1 MEGLLV
7 NPCVRRCLTRSW
19 LPLGR
24 KRLALHCVRGSG
36 VYVYV
41 GCFVTAVTFS
51 AVKKEKKIPTPN
63 MLTIFA
69 TPSSQLY
76 VAKPILC

>member
-1 MEGLLV
+1 MSDKVMAPLWEEEVSTALRERIW
-7 NPCVRRCLTRSW
+7 CVC
-19 LPLGR
+19 
-24 KRLALHCVRGSG
+24 

-41 GCFVTAVTFS
+41 GGFVTAVTFS
-51 AVKKEKKIPTPN
+51 AVKKEKIPTPN